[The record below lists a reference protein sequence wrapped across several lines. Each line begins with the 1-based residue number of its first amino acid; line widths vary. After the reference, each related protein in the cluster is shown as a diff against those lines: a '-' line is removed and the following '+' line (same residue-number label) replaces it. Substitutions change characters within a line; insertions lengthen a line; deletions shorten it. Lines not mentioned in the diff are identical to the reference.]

1 MLNSEYFNKEKNEL
15 GKLVIFTESA
25 DTLDYLTERLNNE
38 TLHRVLSITSTNR
51 NKMFESIREN
61 FDANFEGAFRNDY
74 DIILTTDVL
83 AEGINLHRANV
94 IVNYDTPW
102 NPTKL
107 IQRLGRINRIGTK
120 ASFIYNYN
128 FYPSE
133 PGDKRINLRQK
144 SLAKLQSSHSTF
156 GEDNKIYTIEE
167 IIEQFKMFEEKDEEK
182 DLRTQYLEWIRNFR
196 EKHPDDFSR
205 IRRMPLKVRCIRNSK
220 EINSYS
226 IAFVKNGE
234 HKNIYLNKE
243 NKSYSL
249 PFEQAVM
256 IFEASKDEVGI
267 KEIPEFHY
275 EQINKILNQFE
286 SDITTP
292 EMIGGAEDKK
302 DVRTNKALNDLMNWL
317 SLGFIKTTEAVK
329 AGENLL
335 PLIKNGTYS
344 NLTNEVYKL
353 RNETDPIKI
362 ENEIVRLANKYT
374 SKIQRPTKKEV
385 EPIEPKIIISETFI
399 NE

>member
-1 MLNSEYFNKEKNEL
+1 MNKQLRFFEAEKN
-15 GKLVIFTESA
+15 
-25 DTLDYLTERLNNE
+25 
-38 TLHRVLSITSTNR
+38 
-51 NKMFESIREN
+51 
-61 FDANFEGAFRNDY
+61 
-74 DIILTTDVL
+74 
-83 AEGINLHRANV
+83 
-94 IVNYDTPW
+94 
-102 NPTKL
+102 
-107 IQRLGRINRIGTK
+107 
-120 ASFIYNYN
+120 
-128 FYPSE
+128 
-133 PGDKRINLRQK
+133 
-144 SLAKLQSSHSTF
+144 
-156 GEDNKIYTIEE
+156 
-167 IIEQFKMFEEKDEEK
+167 
-182 DLRTQYLEWIRNFR
+182 
-196 EKHPDDFSR
+196 
-205 IRRMPLKVRCIRNSK
+205 
-220 EINSYS
+220 
-226 IAFVKNGE
+226 
-234 HKNIYLNKE
+234 
-243 NKSYSL
+243 
-249 PFEQAVM
+249 
-256 IFEASKDEVGI
+256 EVGI

-302 DVRTNKALNDLMNWL
+302 DVRTNKSLNDLMNWL